1 MPFVMTPPEMLGT
14 AARDWASIGAAAC
27 APNAAATSLTTAVLP
42 AANEVYAWAAGRF
55 VLHARTYRVD
65 GAQAAAMDEL
75 LVAGLTASGV
85 SDAAAE
91 ATGLRVA

>member
-1 MPFVMTPPEMLGT
+1 MGSRPVRL
-14 AARDWASIGAAAC
+14 AR
-27 APNAAATSLTTAVLP
+27 
-42 AANEVYAWAAGRF
+42 
-55 VLHARTYRVD
+55 RTYRVD